1 MKLDTVLTLCIQNST
16 VLCTDDVIG
25 FYFLVN
31 GSVSKN
37 AKVFYEKCGF
47 TALPMDEMTLM
58 IRIKDAIAI
67 FQ

>member
-1 MKLDTVLTLCIQNST
+1 MKLDNVLTLCIQNST
-16 VLCTDDVIG
+16 VLCTEDVIG
-25 FYFLVN
+25 FYCLVN

-37 AKVFYEKCGF
+37 AKFFYEKYGF